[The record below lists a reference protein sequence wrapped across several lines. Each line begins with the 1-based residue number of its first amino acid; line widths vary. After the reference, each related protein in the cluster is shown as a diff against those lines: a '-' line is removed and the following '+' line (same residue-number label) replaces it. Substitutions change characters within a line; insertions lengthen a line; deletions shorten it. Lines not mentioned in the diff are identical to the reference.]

1 MMKYRLSIQ
10 LFKLYNSEMM
20 NDDWVDLNSQ
30 QNFNDRQ
37 KLVQITDESLTRI
50 GKNILMNRLGILN
63 NKIDY
68 DWLNLSLNSFK
79 IKCKKIFLTD
89 DQ

>member
-1 MMKYRLSIQ
+1 MRS
-10 LFKLYNSEMM
+10 
-20 NDDWVDLNSQ
+20 
-30 QNFNDRQ
+30 NFNDRQ